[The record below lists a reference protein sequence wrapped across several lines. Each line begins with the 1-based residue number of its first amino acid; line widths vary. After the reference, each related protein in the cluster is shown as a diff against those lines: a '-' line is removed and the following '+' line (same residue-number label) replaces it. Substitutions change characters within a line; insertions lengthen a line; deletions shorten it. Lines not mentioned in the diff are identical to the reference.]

1 MEAGVVSLDLL
12 TEAEIKRIDDLGHA
26 LQTGLR
32 DAVAAMG
39 FPAEVRRAGSILHID
54 SPLMTSIHKSA
65 LEQGVFIAPRGQMSI
80 STPMTE
86 DVISQSMDR
95 LEEALRAARAQP

>member
-1 MEAGVVSLDLL
+1 
-12 TEAEIKRIDDLGHA
+12 
-26 LQTGLR
+26 
-32 DAVAAMG
+32 
-39 FPAEVRRAGSILHID
+39 
-54 SPLMTSIHKSA
+54 MTSIHKSA